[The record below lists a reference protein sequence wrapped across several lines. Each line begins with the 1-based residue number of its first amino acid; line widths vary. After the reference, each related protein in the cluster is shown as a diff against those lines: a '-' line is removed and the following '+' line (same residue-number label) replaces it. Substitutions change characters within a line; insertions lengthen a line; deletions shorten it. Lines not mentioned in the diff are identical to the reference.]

1 MIVNFLQTRDP
12 PILPS
17 LHALPY
23 RTKDKITGRPSES
36 GFADD
41 LNKLAGFGAKNKES
55 LGQLLFHFFR
65 KFGHELDY
73 EKHVISVRRGCLLTR
88 AEKNW
93 HLEGLQKEARNRLCV
108 EEPFNTERNLGNSA
122 DEFSWRGIHLELRR
136 AFDLLADGQHL
147 DKACE
152 QYEFPPETD
161 AKEKSNVFQKPKST
175 KATLTSSLP
184 NRNSRNG
191 GHRGGRGGFNGNGK
205 ANGSGNY
212 GRRSS
217 SSASYGTNR
226 PPFLHSPPIATMNGP
241 GPGPEYFPRGL
252 NEQLHD
258 QLFQQYQMLEMQS
271 NSLRAQLAAQQR
283 AQQAHHVQ
291 AVQMHAHAVAQAQ
304 AQQARGPSSTNGS
317 PQKSPY
323 VNGHSSPRLTEAG
336 LAANAVPS
344 FLYHY
349 PGFYDTRQ
357 DSTAASHDGPRTN
370 PSSPSLPNSVPGLRR
385 QVHRASNA
393 SDSAA
398 IRSQSQPA
406 RGLPQ
411 QGAVPGYAAMP
422 QVYDH
427 TTFAGYPIVSS
438 NQEAPSSQSATD
450 TQHSPLSTNAE
461 SVAPSDHGTPTEYG
475 GYYVDEQSPPRPL
488 HEYSVSHYPSLTEL
502 AHKRRRRISAENAQP
517 LLNAAARRVSRS
529 PSPLGGHVR
538 SSSVASPAI
547 ANGDARR
554 DRMDSMRLPVD
565 SGPVIV
571 NGSFPTS
578 SREPRSRSGTVDALP
593 PPDAAR
599 PSALGILL
607 NQDQYRMVTPEQ
619 RQQLVLEEIQRQRV
633 EEFMSATIANGSAT
647 GAMKN
652 ASPVDANGLTK
663 IPSGGSRPAFPPLP
677 DAWVNYEMSNGNRA
691 NHSEEVSPTRTLP
704 HQWQPMPSFG
714 SLGKLDT
721 QNAPRAPPQEIKS
734 ATLPLLSPVFETRT
748 PSPNHSR
755 QHDTSKLVNGS
766 KAHLKEN
773 NQQPRRASHS
783 AAHASGPKD
792 SRNTPQKGNSPANEK
807 GKANGGNVGIPWQ
820 QPGQSKKKKKKSGNK
835 TNEQK
840 AAGEPL
846 PANAAD
852 RKGG

>member
-1 MIVNFLQTRDP
+1 MILNFLQTRDP

-17 LHALPY
+17 LHSLPY
-23 RTKDKITGRPSES
+23 RTRDKNTGRLSQS

-41 LNKLAGFGAKNKES
+41 IDKLAGFGAKNNES

-65 KFGHELDY
+65 KYGHELDY
-73 EKHVISVRRGCLLTR
+73 EQHVISVRRGCLLTR

-136 AFDLLADGQHL
+136 AFDLLADGQRL

-161 AKEKSNVFQKPKST
+161 ANVKSNVFQKPKST
-175 KATLTSSLP
+175 KPTLTSSLP
-184 NRNSRNG
+184 SRNGRNG
-191 GHRGGRGGFNGNGK
+191 GHRGGRGGFNGKGTGN
-205 ANGSGNY
+205 GNY

-217 SSASYGTNR
+217 SSASYGANR
-226 PPFLHSPPIATMNGP
+226 PFLHSPPIAAMSGP
-241 GPGPEYFPRGL
+241 DYFPRGL

-291 AVQMHAHAVAQAQ
+291 AVQIHAHAVAQAQ
-304 AQQARGPSSTNGS
+304 AQQNRGPSSSNGS

-323 VNGHSSPRLTEAG
+323 VNGRSSPRLSEAG
-336 LAANAVPS
+336 LAANGVPS

-349 PGFYDTRQ
+349 PGFYDPRQ
-357 DSTAASHDGPRTN
+357 DSTAISQDGPRTN
-370 PSSPSLPNSVPGLRR
+370 PSSPSLPHSVPGLRR

-398 IRSQSQPA
+398 IRSHSQPA
-406 RGLPQ
+406 RGVPQ
-411 QGAVPGYAAMP
+411 QGPVPGYAP
-422 QVYDH
+422 ISQLYDH

-438 NQEAPSSQSATD
+438 SQDAPSSQ
-450 TQHSPLSTNAE
+450 QYSPLSTNPE
-461 SVAPSDHGTPTEYG
+461 SVALSDHGTPKEYV

-488 HEYSVSHYPSLTEL
+488 QEYSVSHYPSLTEL
-502 AHKRRRRISAENAQP
+502 AQQRRRISAEITQP
-517 LLNAAARRVSRS
+517 LLNAASLNAASRRLSRS

-538 SSSVASPAI
+538 SYSTSVAGPAAADI
-547 ANGDARR
+547 ESRR
-554 DRMDSMRLPVD
+554 DRMDSMRPPGD

-571 NGSFPTS
+571 NGSFPTLP
-578 SREPRSRSGTVDALP
+578 REARSRSGTVDTLP
-593 PPDAAR
+593 PADVTNPI
-599 PSALGILL
+599 ALGIHL
-607 NQDQYRMVTPEQ
+607 NQDQYRTSAPEQ

-633 EEFMSATIANGSAT
+633 EEFMNSSIANGSAN
-647 GAMKN
+647 GALTN
-652 ASPVDANGLTK
+652 APPADMNGLTK
-663 IPSGGSRPAFPPLP
+663 VPSGGHRPQFPTLQ
-677 DAWVNYEMSNGNRA
+677 DAWMNYEMSNGNRT
-691 NHSEEVSPTRTLP
+691 NHSEEISPTRTQP
-704 HQWQPMPSFG
+704 TQWRPMPTFNG
-714 SLGKLDT
+714 LGTLDT
-721 QNAPRAPPQEIKS
+721 HNVPRAPPQEIKS

-755 QHDTSKLVNGS
+755 QHDVNKLVNGN
-766 KAHLKEN
+766 KAHSKEN

-783 AAHASGPKD
+783 AAHASVPKD
-792 SRNTPQKGNSPANEK
+792 NRNTTQKGNSPANEK
-807 GKANGGNVGIPWQ
+807 GKANNGNNGSVWKEQGGGRKN
-820 QPGQSKKKKKKSGNK
+820 KKKKGGNK
-835 TNEQK
+835 ANEHK

-846 PANAAD
+846 PANVSD